1 MARERTWPGAF
12 NARDLGGIPVAAGV
26 LAPGALFRSG
36 QPQAWAPEAW
46 RCAEADG
53 VRRILDL
60 RDPSEPRGE
69 VVGRA
74 GIDYGFAPVEDPALP
89 AFRER
94 FDPYLNHTAGYA
106 DFVAMFPDFVAA
118 AVGRILAAGPGTLV
132 CCSAG
137 RDRTGL
143 VTGILL
149 LRLGATAGTLA
160 REDELAVRAVNE
172 HHLHREKPHPYE
184 RWHDEAELGPIIR
197 SRGDALR
204 DFAADFDAA
213 AFLRAHGV
221 PDAAVEHARG
231 WLLAGG

>member
-1 MARERTWPGAF
+1 MARERAWPGAF

-36 QPQAWAPEAW
+36 QPQAWSPEAW
-46 RCAEADG
+46 RSAKAEG

-69 VVGRA
+69 AVGRE
-74 GIDYGFAPVEDPALP
+74 GITYGFAPVEDPALP
-89 AFRER
+89 AFRAR

-106 DFVAMFPDFVAA
+106 DFVAMFPDRVAA

-149 LRLGATAGTLA
+149 LRLGASVEALA
-160 REDELAVRAVNE
+160 HEDELAVRAVNE

-184 RWHDEAELGPIIR
+184 RWHDEAELAPIIR

-204 DFAADFDAA
+204 EFAASFDAA
-213 AFLRAHGV
+213 AFLREHGV
-221 PDAAVEHARG
+221 PDASVESARG